1 MPKLLHSAARSFLAL
16 PCAEDAAPHFALRML
31 EENALPGFLPL
42 HPCGAGVENELCYEV
57 SGLHSLSEVCRE
69 QALRAAELRHLL
81 LHLLHALSR
90 LPAYL
95 LSSDGVLLQSD
106 CVYLESLG
114 RAPRFLYHPGQ
125 QRPFSETLSAFLQE
139 LLSLTDQSDEAS
151 VVLAYRLYQ
160 ESLRHP
166 HALDYLERI
175 LSASEAAPQ
184 KEEPLAPVNDTLV
197 SEIREVRTEELP
209 QKKSG
214 GLLRRLFSHKEEAE
228 PAAEDAVFLE
238 ALRAL

>member
-1 MPKLLHSAARSFLAL
+1 MRS
-16 PCAEDAAPHFALRML
+16 
-31 EENALPGFLPL
+31 PGFP
-42 HPCGAGVENELCYEV
+42 PIYCP
-57 SGLHSLSEVCRE
+57 
-69 QALRAAELRHLL
+69 Q
-81 LHLLHALSR
+81 
-90 LPAYL
+90 
-95 LSSDGVLLQSD
+95 
-106 CVYLESLG
+106 
-114 RAPRFLYHPGQ
+114 
-125 QRPFSETLSAFLQE
+125 T
-139 LLSLTDQSDEAS
+139 AS
-151 VVLAYRLYQ
+151 CSKVVLAYRLYQ

-228 PAAEDAVFLE
+228 PTAEDAVFLE

>member
-1 MPKLLHSAARSFLAL
+1 
-16 PCAEDAAPHFALRML
+16 ML

-42 HPCGAGVENELCYEV
+42 RPCGAGAENELCYEV

-106 CVYLESLG
+106 CVYLESLS